1 MLSELFIAKFTN
13 NFAALH
19 ILIQP
24 LVYQVQ
30 CIFCIWLKHI
40 SLIQSTIESLI
51 QKFSFPK
58 ILTILRNLRSI
69 VISKISRHLQ
79 NTPLKKGLKFLERT
93 FLQPIYFFFTLSTKK
108 FTNNLPRDL
117 QIFIPHKVKK
127 SCSTSEV
134 AVIFCY
140 NCTRQIIM
148 NDHNLSFV

>member
-58 ILTILRNLRSI
+58 ILTILRNLWSI

-93 FLQPIYFFFTLSTKK
+93 FLQPIYFFFTLSIYLYLQTTCPEIFKSLFHIK
-108 FTNNLPRDL
+108 WKNLVQHQKWL
-117 QIFIPHKVKK
+117 
-127 SCSTSEV
+127 
-134 AVIFCY
+134 
-140 NCTRQIIM
+140 
-148 NDHNLSFV
+148 

>member
-24 LVYQVQ
+24 LVYQVH

-93 FLQPIYFFFTLSTKK
+93 FLQPIFFFSFYLQK
-108 FTNNLPRDL
+108 NLQTTCPE
-117 QIFIPHKVKK
+117 IFK
-127 SCSTSEV
+127 SLFH
-134 AVIFCY
+134 IKWK
-140 NCTRQIIM
+140 
-148 NDHNLSFV
+148 NLVQHQKWL

>member
-1 MLSELFIAKFTN
+1 MYRYTKERNINELRHNSMCGYEN
-13 NFAALH
+13 NRNS
-19 ILIQP
+19 P
-24 LVYQVQ
+24 VYRY
-30 CIFCIWLKHI
+30 
-40 SLIQSTIESLI
+40 TRTA
-51 QKFSFPK
+51 P
-58 ILTILRNLRSI
+58 RNLRSI

-93 FLQPIYFFFTLSTKK
+93 FLQPIYFFFTLSAKK

>member
-1 MLSELFIAKFTN
+1 MIVDKVLFLTEKLKAIHMH
-13 NFAALH
+13 ALWTIH
-19 ILIQP
+19 SKIHQYLCCS
-24 LVYQVQ
+24 L
-30 CIFCIWLKHI
+30 HTDI

-93 FLQPIYFFFTLSTKK
+93 FLQPIFFFSFYLQKK
-108 FTNNLPRDL
+108 FTNNLPRDF
-117 QIFIPHKVKK
+117 QRF
-127 SCSTSEV
+127 SFQV

>member
-24 LVYQVQ
+24 LVYRVQ

-93 FLQPIYFFFTLSTKK
+93 FLQPIFFFSFYLQK
-108 FTNNLPRDL
+108 NLQTTCPK
-117 QIFIPHKVKK
+117 IFK
-127 SCSTSEV
+127 SLFH
-134 AVIFCY
+134 IKWK
-140 NCTRQIIM
+140 
-148 NDHNLSFV
+148 NLVQHQKWL